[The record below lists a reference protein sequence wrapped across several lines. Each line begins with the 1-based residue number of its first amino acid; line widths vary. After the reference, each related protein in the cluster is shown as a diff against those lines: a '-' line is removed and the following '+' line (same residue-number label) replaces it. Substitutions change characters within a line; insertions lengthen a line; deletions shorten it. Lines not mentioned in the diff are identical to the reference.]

1 MTSAA
6 QPSPDSKASFSLDD
20 FDRAL
25 AEHDYQFEQ
34 GQVVKGVAIEHTSDG
49 VFVDIGGKSSGFVPN
64 HEAAL
69 HSDTPLEESLPI
81 GGSFK
86 FLIVRGQNEEGQV
99 TLSRRQLFVQE
110 AWEKIA
116 ELAAKDEIVEMRVTG
131 SNKGGVTG
139 EIEGLRGFIPRSHL
153 VERDDLD
160 SLIGQ
165 RLQGHLIE
173 VDRDRNKLVIS
184 QRKLARSAAMTQ
196 LVKGSLVAGKVVK
209 IQPYGAFVDMKGVT
223 GLLHITQISG
233 ARIDDLNNL
242 FKVGQELQVVILDID
257 EYKNRIS
264 LSTKILEN
272 HPGELVEN
280 FDEVMA
286 TAGDRMEQVAAKL
299 EKKDGE

>member
-1 MTSAA
+1 MTSADR
-6 QPSPDSKASFSLDD
+6 PSSESKAAFSLDD
-20 FDRAL
+20 FDKAL
-25 AEHDYQFEQ
+25 ASHDYQFEQ
-34 GQVVKGVAIEHTSDG
+34 GQTVQGVAIEHTSDG
-49 VFVDIGGKSSGFVPN
+49 VFVDIGGKSSGFVPAY
-64 HEAAL
+64 EASL
-69 HSDTPLEESLPI
+69 HSDTPIAESLPI

-86 FLIVRGQNEEGQV
+86 FLIIRGQNEEGQV

-116 ELAAKDEIVEMRVTG
+116 DLAAKDELVELRVTG

-153 VERDDLD
+153 IEKDALD

-173 VDRDRNKLVIS
+173 VDRERNKLVIS
-184 QRKLARSAAMTQ
+184 QRKLARSTAMTQ

-233 ARIDDLNNL
+233 TRIDDLNRL
-242 FKVGQELQVVILDID
+242 LKIGQALQVVILDID

-264 LSTKILEN
+264 LSTKILEE

-280 FDEVMA
+280 FEEVMA
-286 TAGDRMEQVAAKL
+286 TAGDRMDRVAAKL
-299 EKKDGE
+299 EKKDSE